1 MVKGPATT
9 CPLSNAIPSFTASK
23 QQSTTTEERNLR
35 ESIR

>member
-9 CPLSNAIPSFTASK
+9 CPLFTAIPSSIASK
-23 QQSTTTEERNLR
+23 QQSTTTAHRSLR

>member
-9 CPLSNAIPSFTASK
+9 CPLSTAIPSFIASK
-23 QQSTTTEERNLR
+23 QQPTTTEERNLR